1 MGNSNLRYLNFNA
14 DVKQAGTD
22 IFIEGFANR
31 FQMDGKLLVDRGND
45 LIPPEAFEVEEF
57 KTLPII
63 FFNHDRNQPV
73 GKATQIQKKEDG
85 LFIKVKMSN
94 SDHPEVSRVR
104 TLVKEGILKAFS
116 VGFDP
121 IKIDQEEVEGEKVN
135 VIKRANLLEVS
146 IVSIP
151 MAQHSLFNVTSKS
164 LCEMPI
170 TTARKVLKHPEWFIK
185 EEEDDKQ
192 GIPSQPNPAE
202 LSNPMLDIMKQGNVL
217 LATLV
222 REMQLLGEKI
232 EGLRAEPEP
241 EGEEVG
247 TEETTEE
254 EAVEEPAPEE
264 TSEAQEEGEAQE
276 NCDDCNSETR
286 EEEEEEEEEEE
297 GKEGGGDEDDDEDDD
312 KKRQQKLNLIDSYS
326 DVCNKILKSIGY

>member
-1 MGNSNLRYLNFNA
+1 MGNSNVRYLNFDA
-14 DVKQAGTD
+14 EVKQAGQD
-22 IFIEGFANR
+22 VFIEGFANR
-31 FQMDGKLLVDRGND
+31 FSMDGKLLVDRGND
-45 LIPPEAFEVEEF
+45 LIPPDAFELEEF

-94 SDHPEVSRVR
+94 AEHPEVARVR

-121 IKIDQEEVEGEKVN
+121 IEIDQEEVEGEKVN
-135 VIKRANLLEVS
+135 VIKKANLLEVS

-164 LCEMPI
+164 LSEMPI
-170 TTARKVLKHPEWFIK
+170 TTARKVLAHPEWFTEGK
-185 EEEDDKQ
+185 EKQ
-192 GIPSQPNPAE
+192 TGIPSQPSEAE
-202 LSNPMLDIMKQGNVL
+202 LSNPMLDIMKQSNVF
-217 LATLV
+217 LASLI
-222 REMQLLGEKI
+222 REIQLLGEKI
-232 EGLRAEPEP
+232 ETLRPEPEP

-247 TEETTEE
+247 TD
-254 EAVEEPAPEE
+254 
-264 TSEAQEEGEAQE
+264 EAQEIPEEPPETPGEEETEPEDEEEEETQE
-276 NCDDCNSETR
+276 NACDDCEGETR
-286 EEEEEEEEEEE
+286 EEDSEEEKTPKDGEEQEEE
-297 GKEGGGDEDDDEDDD
+297 KQ
-312 KKRQQKLNLIDSYS
+312 RKLELIDSYS